1 MAHPEL
7 GREVLERFAKEV
19 ENLATPESAP
29 KMEGRFMTMML
40 IPNKEK

>member
-7 GREVLERFAKEV
+7 GREVLIRFAKEV
-19 ENLATPESAP
+19 EDIAIIDQQP

-40 IPNKEK
+40 IPNKDK